1 MSEKEKMLKGE
12 MYFPND
18 EELIKLRG
26 RARDIF
32 YEFNQTKAEETEKRK
47 KLLDELLMKKLDNFV
62 VEPPFYCDYGFNI
75 KPGKNVCFNF
85 NCVVLDVCEV
95 KIGDNVLFA
104 PNVQIY
110 TATHPLDTELRI
122 ALQEYAK
129 PIEIGDNCW
138 IGGGAIILPGVK
150 IGKNSI
156 IGSGAVVTKDIP
168 DNVVAAG
175 NPAKIIKRL

>member
-18 EELIKLRG
+18 EELIKLRT

-32 YEFNQTKAEETEKRK
+32 YEFNQTKASETEKRK
-47 KLLDELLMKKLDNFV
+47 TLLDELLMSKTDNFV
-62 VEPPFYCDYGFNI
+62 VEPPFFCDYGFNI
-75 KPGKNVCFNF
+75 KAGKNVFFNF
-85 NCVVLDVCEV
+85 NCIVLDVCEV
-95 KIGDNVLFA
+95 RIGNNVLFG

-110 TATHPLDTELRI
+110 TATHPLDTEQRI

-156 IGSGAVVTKDIP
+156 IGSGAVVTKNIP
-168 DNVVAAG
+168 DNVIVAG
-175 NPAKIIKRL
+175 NPAKIIKNL

>member
-12 MYFPND
+12 MYYPND
-18 EELIKLRG
+18 EELINLRT

-32 YEFNQTKAEETEKRK
+32 YEFNQTKASETDKRK
-47 KLLDELLMKKLDNFV
+47 VLLDELLMKKLDNFV
-62 VEPPFYCDYGFNI
+62 VEPPFFCDYGFNI
-75 KPGKNVCFNF
+75 KPGKNVFFNF
-85 NCVVLDVCEV
+85 NCIVLDVCEV
-95 KIGDNVLFA
+95 KIGNNVLFG
-104 PNVQIY
+104 PHVQIY
-110 TATHPLDTELRI
+110 PATHPLDTEQRI
-122 ALQEYAK
+122 VLQEYAK

-156 IGSGAVVTKDIP
+156 IGSGAVVTKNIP

-175 NPAKIIKRL
+175 NPAKIIKKL

>member
-1 MSEKEKMLKGE
+1 MSEKDKMLKGE

-18 EELIKLRG
+18 EELIKLRE
-26 RARDIF
+26 RARNIF
-32 YEFNQTKAEETEKRK
+32 YEFNQTKSSETDKRK
-47 KLLDELLMKKLDNFV
+47 ALLNELLMSKADNFV
-62 VEPPFYCDYGFNI
+62 VEPPFFCDYGFNI
-75 KPGKNVCFNF
+75 KVGKNVFFNF
-85 NCVVLDVCEV
+85 NCIVLDVCEV
-95 KIGDNVLFA
+95 KIGDNVLFG

-110 TATHPLDTELRI
+110 TATHPLDTKQRI

-129 PIEIGDNCW
+129 PIEIADNCW

-150 IGKNSI
+150 IGRNSI